1 MSLIE
6 GQILGSEAVQ
16 ARFLAVQDST
26 RRRVRDA
33 VNAQGFALLRLVK
46 QKLSDDVL
54 HVRTGRLRRS
64 INTKNQD
71 DGSTFRS
78 STGTNV
84 VYARVHELGFQ
95 GTVQVREHMR
105 QSKNGAFPVSAH
117 PMRMNIPKRSFL
129 ASSLEARKTE
139 IRVALLTA
147 INGASH
153 GG

>member
-1 MSLIE
+1 MSFIE
-6 GQILGSEAVQ
+6 GQILGAESVQ

-33 VNAQGFALLRLVK
+33 VNAQGRDLLRLVK

-64 INTKNQD
+64 ISTQNQD

-117 PMRMNIPKRSFL
+117 AMRMNIPKRSFL
-129 ASSLEARKTE
+129 ASSLDARKTE
-139 IRVALLTA
+139 IRLALLGA
-147 INGASH
+147 INGAAH